1 MSRNLNNPPV
11 GHRDYGA
18 TSSSTNAIMPDVSFS
33 GFSPTEFMSLS
44 EDIGQNISAVN
55 SSSRQL
61 EKILKVI
68 GTRREQQATRDM
80 VHNIHAEANTRI
92 DTISR
97 DIQRL
102 TAVVRRGD
110 KQQKLQLEK
119 LTNDFRNVVEKY
131 SSVQKRITAAMRQS
145 IEQLGQQQ
153 DEQAEAERAGF
164 LQQQEQITAGL
175 QFEQDM
181 LVDRERQLRQ
191 IEADVLDVNA
201 IMRRVYNIV
210 QTQGEQVGTYIYGI
224 YIKVILLSLYLSH
237 FQLFAENIENSVEN
251 AATDVELGREE
262 LAKASQ
268 HRRSYRR
275 KILILLAIAVIIGL
289 IVTGIIVAKLTS

>member
-11 GHRDYGA
+11 GPRDYGA

-68 GTRREQQATRDM
+68 GTRREQQATRNK

-119 LTNDFRNVVEKY
+119 LTSDFRNVVEKY

-153 DEQAEAERAGF
+153 DEQAEAERAEF
-164 LQQQEQITAGL
+164 LQQQAQITAGL

-201 IMRRVYNIV
+201 IMRRVYDIV
-210 QTQGEQVGTYIYGI
+210 QTQGEQVG
-224 YIKVILLSLYLSH
+224 K
-237 FQLFAENIENSVEN
+237 
-251 AATDVELGREE
+251 
-262 LAKASQ
+262 
-268 HRRSYRR
+268 
-275 KILILLAIAVIIGL
+275 
-289 IVTGIIVAKLTS
+289 

>member
-1 MSRNLNNPPV
+1 MSRNLNNPPG

-18 TSSSTNAIMPDVSFS
+18 TSSSANAIMPDVSFS

-44 EDIGQNISAVN
+44 EDIGQNISSVN
-55 SSSRQL
+55 SSCRQL

-68 GTRREQQATRDM
+68 GTRREQQATRNK

-92 DTISR
+92 ETISR
-97 DIQRL
+97 DLQRL

-145 IEQLGQQQ
+145 LEQLGQQQ
-153 DEQAEAERAGF
+153 DEQAEAERAEF
-164 LQQQEQITAGL
+164 MQQQAQITAGL
-175 QFEQDM
+175 QFEQDL
-181 LVDRERQLRQ
+181 LVDRDRQLRQ

-201 IMRRVYNIV
+201 IMRRVYDLV
-210 QTQGEQVGTYIYGI
+210 QTQGEQVDT
-224 YIKVILLSLYLSH
+224 
-237 FQLFAENIENSVEN
+237 IETSVEN
-251 AATDVELGREE
+251 AATDVELDVRNW
-262 LAKASQ
+262 LRPHS
-268 HRRSYRR
+268 
-275 KILILLAIAVIIGL
+275 
-289 IVTGIIVAKLTS
+289 IVVVIVAKF

>member
-1 MSRNLNNPPV
+1 MSRNLNNPP
-11 GHRDYGA
+11 GGNRDYGA
-18 TSSSTNAIMPDVSFS
+18 TSSSTNAIMPDVNFS

-44 EDIGQNISAVN
+44 EDIGQNINAVN

-68 GTRREQQATRDM
+68 GTRREQQATRNK

-92 DTISR
+92 EATSR
-97 DIQRL
+97 DLQRL
-102 TAVVRRGD
+102 TSVVGRGD

-119 LTNDFRNVVEKY
+119 LTNDFKNLVEKY

-153 DEQAEAERAGF
+153 DEQAEADRAEF
-164 LQQQEQITAGL
+164 LQQQAQITAGL
-175 QFEQDM
+175 QFEQDRLM
-181 LVDRERQLRQ
+181 DRDRQLRQ

-201 IMRRVYNIV
+201 VMRKIYDIV
-210 QTQGEQVGTYIYGI
+210 QTQADQVD
-224 YIKVILLSLYLSH
+224 H
-237 FQLFAENIENSVEN
+237 IENSVEN

-262 LAKASQ
+262 LAKAAQ
-268 HRRSYRR
+268 YRRSYRR

-289 IVTGIIVAKLTS
+289 IVTGIIVAKITS

>member
-1 MSRNLNNPPV
+1 MSRNLNNPP
-11 GHRDYGA
+11 GGNRDYGA
-18 TSSSTNAIMPDVSFS
+18 TSSSTNAIMPDVNFS

-44 EDIGQNISAVN
+44 EDIGQNINAVN

-68 GTRREQQATRDM
+68 GTRRQGNWATRNK

-92 DTISR
+92 EATSR
-97 DIQRL
+97 DLQRL
-102 TAVVRRGD
+102 TSVVGRGD

-119 LTNDFRNVVEKY
+119 LTNDFKNVVEKY

-145 IEQLGQQQ
+145 IEQLGRQQ
-153 DEQAEAERAGF
+153 DEQAEADRAEF
-164 LQQQEQITAGL
+164 LQQQAQITAGL

-181 LVDRERQLRQ
+181 LMDRDRQLRQ

-201 IMRRVYNIV
+201 IMRQVYDIV
-210 QTQGEQVGTYIYGI
+210 QTQGDQVD
-224 YIKVILLSLYLSH
+224 H
-237 FQLFAENIENSVEN
+237 IENSVEN

-262 LAKASQ
+262 LAKAAQ
-268 HRRSYRR
+268 YRRSYRR

-289 IVTGIIVAKLTS
+289 IVTGIIVAKITS

>member
-210 QTQGEQVGTYIYGI
+210 QTQGEQV
-224 YIKVILLSLYLSH
+224 
-237 FQLFAENIENSVEN
+237 ENIENSVEN

>member
-1 MSRNLNNPPV
+1 MMSRNTINNPPAG

-18 TSSSTNAIMPDVSFS
+18 TASSTNAIMPDVSFS

-55 SSSRQL
+55 SSCRQL

-68 GTRREQQATRDM
+68 GTRREQQGTPDK
-80 VHNIHAEANTRI
+80 VHSIHAEANMRI
-92 DTISR
+92 ETISR

-131 SSVQKRITAAMRQS
+131 SSVQKRITASMRLS
-145 IEQLGQQQ
+145 IELLGKEQ
-153 DEQAEAERAGF
+153 DEKASAERTEF
-164 LQQQEQITAGL
+164 LQEQAQITAGM

-191 IEADVLDVNA
+191 IEADVVDVNV
-201 IMRRVYNIV
+201 IMRKVYDIV
-210 QTQGEQVGTYIYGI
+210 QTQ
-224 YIKVILLSLYLSH
+224 
-237 FQLFAENIENSVEN
+237 AETVDNLENSVEN
-251 AATDVELGREE
+251 AATDVELGRAE
-262 LAKASQ
+262 LAKAAAY
-268 HRRSYRR
+268 RRSHRR
-275 KILILLAIAVIIGL
+275 KILLLLVIAVIIGL
-289 IVTGIIVAKLTS
+289 VVTGIIVAKLTS

>member
-1 MSRNLNNPPV
+1 MSRNLNNPPA

-68 GTRREQQATRDM
+68 GTRREQQATRNK

-153 DEQAEAERAGF
+153 DEQAEAERAEF
-164 LQQQEQITAGL
+164 LQQQAQITAGL

-201 IMRRVYNIV
+201 IMRRVYDIV
-210 QTQGEQVGTYIYGI
+210 QTHGEQV
-224 YIKVILLSLYLSH
+224 
-237 FQLFAENIENSVEN
+237 ENIENSVEN

-268 HRRSYRR
+268 YRRSYRR

>member
-1 MSRNLNNPPV
+1 MSRNLNNPPG

-18 TSSSTNAIMPDVSFS
+18 TSSSTNAILPDVNFS

-68 GTRREQQATRDM
+68 GTRREQQATRNK
-80 VHNIHAEANTRI
+80 VHNIHGEANTRI
-92 DTISR
+92 ETLSR
-97 DIQRL
+97 DLQRL
-102 TAVVRRGD
+102 TSVVRRGD

-131 SSVQKRITAAMRQS
+131 SSVQKRITAALRQS
-145 IEQLGQQQ
+145 IEQQGQQQ
-153 DEQAEAERAGF
+153 DEQAEAERAEF
-164 LQQQEQITAGL
+164 LQQQAQMTAGL

-181 LVDRERQLRQ
+181 MVDRERQLRQ

-201 IMRRVYNIV
+201 IMRRVYDIV
-210 QTQGEQVGTYIYGI
+210 QTQGEQV
-224 YIKVILLSLYLSH
+224 
-237 FQLFAENIENSVEN
+237 ENIESSVET
-251 AATDVELGREE
+251 AATDVELGRDE
-262 LAKASQ
+262 LAKAAQ
-268 HRRSYRR
+268 YRRSYRR
-275 KILILLAIAVIIGL
+275 RILILLAVAVIIGL
-289 IVTGIIVAKLTS
+289 IVTGIIVAKITS